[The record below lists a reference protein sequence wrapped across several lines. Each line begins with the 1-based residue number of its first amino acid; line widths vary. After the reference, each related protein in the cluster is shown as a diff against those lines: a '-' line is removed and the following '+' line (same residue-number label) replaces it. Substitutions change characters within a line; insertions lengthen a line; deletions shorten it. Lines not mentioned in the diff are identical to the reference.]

1 MSENTNIDE
10 TVVAWAEI
18 VIRIWEEKIY
28 QLKVTDTYALLNSFA
43 QHVVLNANGDPI
55 MVEFAFNYY
64 GKFADMS
71 VGKGTSYGEV
81 GNSRRKVKP
90 WYSKTFFNQVR
101 ILGEI
106 LSEKYARKAALLIVE
121 NIDDN
126 SLSWQKS

>member
-1 MSENTNIDE
+1 
-10 TVVAWAEI
+10 
-18 VIRIWEEKIY
+18 
-28 QLKVTDTYALLNSFA
+28 
-43 QHVVLNANGDPI
+43 
-55 MVEFAFNYY
+55 
-64 GKFADMS
+64 
-71 VGKGTSYGEV
+71 KGTSYGEV